1 MRTRRTRPSV
11 AEPHGFRTLA
21 EPRFAVPRDGRAP
34 SRTNRRTAIPSRDE
48 REGMS
53 AESPATGAPNRPVAA
68 ESEAELD
75 ELVAAND
82 LVLVDFYTKGC
93 TLCQSIEPVLG
104 NVARAHEDLTVV
116 LCNPRDD
123 IGLVDRFDVR
133 SVPTLVLF
141 EGGERVGTLADGFQ
155 GGAAIDE
162 FVAESRSA

>member
-1 MRTRRTRPSV
+1 MS
-11 AEPHGFRTLA
+11 A
-21 EPRFAVPRDGRAP
+21 DAP
-34 SRTNRRTAIPSRDE
+34 STAD
-48 REGMS
+48 
-53 AESPATGAPNRPVAA
+53 APNRPVTV

-75 ELVAAND
+75 ALVAGND

-104 NVARAHEDLTVV
+104 NVARAHEDLTVA

-123 IGLVDRFDVR
+123 IGLVDRFDIR

-141 EGGERVGTLADGFQ
+141 EDGERVGTLAEGFQ

-162 FVAESRSA
+162 FVAESRSD